1 MKKKG
6 NAGSRLWA
14 KRLTALALA
23 LLTLM
28 SCMGTA
34 FAEEEPKTPAAALDT
49 YELDGLTYYNV
60 NSPNFESP
68 PKYLRDMM
76 DLTSPA
82 LGYRSMAQMW
92 LEAGVGMCFDSNSL
106 KNGTTTPF
114 NAGKDTAI
122 NCLIN
127 AIENGNAEEGNFQAG
142 SSQVVYATSLYNAAQ
157 ALEETIP
164 GEMMNMPYVADYYYP
179 YNRHNTE
186 STNAAKKNQDVVAA
200 LCYGY
205 QDNCLVCCE
214 VYFTDFQ
221 AVALLPDDS
230 GTNYVT
236 TTLKDEKKPERR
248 YASNVKNMTLS
259 PVTASQ
265 NVSTSW
271 SSSITST
278 VNHSFTY
285 SFTEA
290 FKIGAE
296 FTFRIAKITPEL
308 SFSASQIFSDGWSK
322 TTSETKSGTISETVS
337 VSLPPYTNVLLEQ
350 GSSTTEA
357 ETKYNCP
364 IGLKYKVL
372 YNMFTI
378 WSSDGTL
385 NKIYQGK
392 ATFGPD
398 ARADLYQRALLNGDL
413 DIDSDVHWPN
423 VLAIEGMRDKIT
435 KITNHVPMSPVG
447 AAFREKLDTTYTEV
461 KSIAPL
467 EPLAVVKILPPDVS
481 IVGSQQQSYTNLN
494 YLHADMKVGESSY
507 TNYLKLRGENAFGA
521 EYYGFSY
528 RNGDWIVVKPDGTE
542 WDDDTA
548 PVKVEKDSATGYIR
562 YTAVKP
568 GTCFLKYVIDEDC
581 YATASSDTCTKNSD
595 LVSTAALE
603 ITVSGVK
610 EDISPTGT
618 ITVSGNYFGFV
629 GKEPTALDGENGLTV
644 SIQDFSGKELE
655 KPYYWEKKELD
666 SRGITLNDENK
677 VSFTKTGKYHVRAVC
692 DEIAAKSDWYEIEV
706 HNYTFTA
713 EGANI
718 MASCTD
724 PECDDVMF
732 TVERPKKTTYGD
744 GKSAWASVTGKIP
757 GMTPPTV
764 VYWRGTEELSAP
776 PRDAGVYAA
785 SITIGDATA
794 RVEYKIEQA
803 EAAVTALPTASSIT
817 AGQPLSASTLTGGEA
832 DTAGS
837 FRWKDETLRPGAA
850 DSEETEYEVIFTP
863 KSENYKPVV
872 CKVKLSVEAA
882 PTEIRTA
889 PAEKDLTYN
898 GEEQELVT
906 PGEAVNGRI
915 VYAVTEEENPDP
927 VKLEYFSAIPTAV
940 EAGRYYVWYMTV
952 GEDEHS
958 DSEPHCIPVEI
969 KKAVPEIV
977 FPVTQLLATGKNQ
990 PLVVDPIVT
999 PAKGVKVYYSLG
1011 DTENEIVDS
1020 PMGKERGEYAVYY
1033 RIESG
1038 TPSCESLPYGEPVYI
1053 RIQSALEEQL
1063 PNLQVSLADWTY
1075 GEAPNKPVVS
1085 GNRGYPVSYRYR
1097 EMEADD
1103 EAYTETVPTDAGE
1116 YVVEAAASSEYYYG
1130 TVTATANFTIKKRTP
1145 VIEEDFVI
1153 LPNVYDY
1160 DGSYRP
1166 LVDIAVKDGTTLK
1179 LWCSF
1184 DGTNVLA
1191 GTPKKRDPGTY
1202 EIWYKVSGDKNY
1214 AEMTEWNG
1222 PVLARI
1228 LTPITVIVKDGA
1240 KFYDGK
1246 PMEIRYTVAGL
1257 PEDCRVEDVMY
1268 SGSITEEGVKNISV
1282 TSLRIIDAQGSDITD
1297 GFHLEYLPGRLVV
1310 LENADIVV
1318 PEMLREIE
1326 PEAFAGLEVRS
1337 VMLTESVESVD
1348 AWAFENCP
1356 QLKTFIVCGA
1366 ETEIDNR
1373 ALSGCDEVIVC
1384 APDGSP
1390 AEKFADYN
1398 KFSFIP
1404 LVDQAG

>member
-68 PKYLRDMM
+68 PHYLC
-76 DLTSPA
+76 DLMAIKSA
-82 LGYRSMAQMW
+82 ELGNRSMAQMW
-92 LEAGVGMCFDSNSL
+92 LETGVGMAFDAQFKDENL
-106 KNGTTTPF
+106 
-114 NAGKDTAI
+114 NAQKTEAI
-122 NCLIN
+122 NAMMN
-127 AIENGNAEEGNFQAG
+127 AINTQTAQQSG
-142 SSQVVYATSLYNAAQ
+142 SYNTGYIDAFYATNIESAAKK
-157 ALEETIP
+157 LFSSTP
-164 GEMMNMPYVADYYYP
+164 PKLLNMNQVIDLFYP
-179 YNRHNTE
+179 YNKNNE
-186 STNAAKKNQDVVAA
+186 DELNAARKNQDVVAA
-200 LCYGY
+200 FCYGY
-205 QDNCLVCCE
+205 NDNCYVFVE

-221 AVALLPDDS
+221 AVALMPDNS

-236 TTLKDEKKPERR
+236 TTLKDEKKPERT
-248 YASNVKNMTLS
+248 YASNVKNMTLAT
-259 PVTASQ
+259 VNATQ

-271 SSSITST
+271 SASVTST
-278 VNHSFTY
+278 VNHSSSY
-285 SFTEA
+285 SFSEA
-290 FKIGAE
+290 LKIGGEATLKILKFSQE
-296 FTFRIAKITPEL
+296 FTLTATQAFTN
-308 SFSASQIFSDGWSK
+308 GWSK
-322 TTSETKSGTISETVS
+322 ATTDTKSGTVSESVT

-350 GSSTTEA
+350 GSSTTES

-364 IGLKYKVL
+364 IGLKYRTLVKAVS
-372 YNMFTI
+372 YCPA
-378 WSSDGTL
+378 GT
-385 NKIYQGK
+385 NVRVKK
-392 ATFGPD
+392 ESFGPD
-398 ARADLYQRALLNGDL
+398 ARLELYNRAIRDGDL
-413 DIDSDVHWPN
+413 DIDENVHWSN
-423 VLAIEGMRDKIT
+423 VLALDGMHDRIKRLT
-435 KITNHVPMSPVG
+435 SHVPMSPVG
-447 AAFREKLDTTYTEV
+447 ATFHEKLDTTYTEV

-666 SRGITLNDENK
+666 SRGIQINDENK
-677 VSFTKTGKYHVRAVC
+677 VSFTKTGKFHVRAVC

-850 DSEETEYEVIFTP
+850 DSEKTEYEVIFTP

-898 GEEQELVT
+898 GEEQELVI

-940 EAGRYYVWYMTV
+940 EAGTYNVWYMTV
-952 GEDEHS
+952 GADEHS
-958 DSEPHCIPVEI
+958 DSEPQCIPVEI
-969 KKAVPEIV
+969 KKAVPEIE
-977 FPVTQLLATGKNQ
+977 FPVRQLLMTGKDQ

-999 PAKGVKVYYSLG
+999 PSKGVTVYYSLG

-1020 PMGKERGEYAVYY
+1020 PMGRALGEYKVYY
-1033 RIESG
+1033 RIESS
-1038 TPSCESLPYGEPVYI
+1038 TPSCESLPYGDPVYI
-1053 RIQSALEEQL
+1053 SIQTALEDQL
-1063 PNLQVSLADWTY
+1063 PDLQVSLADWTY
-1075 GEAPNKPVVS
+1075 GEEPEQPVVS
-1085 GNRGYPVSYRYR
+1085 GNKDYPVSYRYR
-1097 EMEADD
+1097 EQLED
-1103 EAYTETVPTDAGE
+1103 EDAYTETVPTDAGE
-1116 YVVEAAASSEYYYG
+1116 YVVEAAVSSGDYWG
-1130 TVTATANFTIKKRTP
+1130 TVTATAFFSIEKRTP
-1145 VIEEDFVI
+1145 VLDEDYVI
-1153 LPNVYDY
+1153 LPNNLDY

-1166 LVDIAVKDGTTLK
+1166 LVDSAVKDETKLK
-1179 LWCSF
+1179 IWYSF
-1184 DGTNVLA
+1184 DKTNVLA

-1202 EIWYKVSGDKNY
+1202 EIWYKVSGDSNY
-1214 AEMTEWNG
+1214 EEMIEWSG
-1222 PVLARI
+1222 PIVARI
-1228 LTPITVIVKDGA
+1228 LTPITVSVKDGA

-1246 PMEIRYTVAGL
+1246 PMRIAYSIEGL
-1257 PEDCRVEDVMY
+1257 PEGCTADNVVF
-1268 SGSITEEGVKNISV
+1268 SGSITDVGSKSIRVMNIS
-1282 TSLRIIDAQGSDITD
+1282 INDEQGNDITD
-1297 GFHLEYLPGRLVV
+1297 ACRFVFIPGRQLV
-1310 LENADIVV
+1310 LEEADFEV
-1318 PEMLREIE
+1318 PAMLKEIE
-1326 PEAFAGLEVRS
+1326 TEAFAGIGAES
-1337 VMLTESVESVD
+1337 VMLTESVERVD
-1348 AWAFENCP
+1348 ADAFENCP

-1373 ALSGCDEVIVC
+1373 ALSGCDEVIVY

-1390 AEKFADYN
+1390 AEKFAEYN
-1398 KFSFIP
+1398 KFIFIP
-1404 LVDQAG
+1404 LVNQPA